1 MIVSY
6 DRHAF
11 HGLDNLDLR
20 ITFDFNLRCRNDDLF
35 LENGSHG
42 KKLLDSNFIILE
54 VKVNEHI
61 PLWLQQMLDH
71 LQYVRNNISKFCMS
85 LELFSIDLLYL
96 YSSANHFF
104 TSYIIYLLL

>member
-1 MIVSY
+1 MIVRY

-11 HGLDNLDLR
+11 HRLDNLDLR

-42 KKLLDSNFIILE
+42 EKLLDSNFIILE

-61 PLWLQQMLDH
+61 PLWLQQMLDDLKCERKKDRKSTRLNSSH
-71 LQYVRNNISKFCMS
+71 VAISYAVFC
-85 LELFSIDLLYL
+85 L
-96 YSSANHFF
+96 
-104 TSYIIYLLL
+104 